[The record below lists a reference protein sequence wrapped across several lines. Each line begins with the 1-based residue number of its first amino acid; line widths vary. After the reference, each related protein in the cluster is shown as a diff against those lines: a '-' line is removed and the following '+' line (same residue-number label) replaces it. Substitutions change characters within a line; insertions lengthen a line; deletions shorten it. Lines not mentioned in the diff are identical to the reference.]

1 MKVAMTTLIV
11 IAAMSTSS
19 YAQFYNAAAALGA
32 CQEDALQGVHYPI
45 NGDCPNWEAWKASH
59 TQAQT
64 LPRRHAYPASRRR
77 RRGPDAVEDMRGQS
91 AVISSDQSNSFAS
104 IPQRIIS
111 RSTRYW
117 PERPHLSQVIRSTA
131 SLPTMSRNV
140 IAPSGASQPPLN
152 PQRALHLRRCRGELL
167 SVSGPVTVDNCR
179 KKR

>member
-1 MKVAMTTLIV
+1 MAQGRMEMKVAMTTLIV

-91 AVISSDQSNSFAS
+91 AVISSDQSNSFPARRWS
-104 IPQRIIS
+104 S
-111 RSTRYW
+111 
-117 PERPHLSQVIRSTA
+117 STA
-131 SLPTMSRNV
+131 TSKQAKSYVSNQNGRPYPYYSV
-140 IAPSGASQPPLN
+140 P
-152 PQRALHLRRCRGELL
+152 RAAAAI
-167 SVSGPVTVDNCR
+167 
-179 KKR
+179 KKGIR